1 MFIICSYIRF
11 PLYIFAHLQIYIIR
25 TKLRSVR
32 SSFFK
37 VCSKA
42 VLRVIVWAFPS
53 GRAFRCKSSL
63 CCGLSPAIPNVG
75 ERAFTVLHLN
85 LGHGLSRPGVR
96 FRPFRDTSW
105 PKPDIG
111 AEGQTEHIR
120 PCRHTGL
127 RLFAETS
134 RVPVPPERVPRC
146 LSGSRKLTIL
156 PYTSPVRIS
165 LPWETG
171 VPGSPEGF
179 FFLHPES
186 NLPLTEM
193 TDRAFF
199 P

>member
-1 MFIICSYIRF
+1 MF
-11 PLYIFAHLQIYIIR
+11 
-25 TKLRSVR
+25 K
-32 SSFFK
+32 SSFCGRLFER
-37 VCSKA
+37 S
-42 VLRVIVWAFPS
+42 PS

-63 CCGLSPAIPNVG
+63 YCGLFPAIPNVG
-75 ERAFTVLHLN
+75 ERAFTVLRLN

-96 FRPFRDTSW
+96 FRPFRQAAW

-134 RVPVPPERVPRC
+134 RAPVPPERVPRC
-146 LSGSRKLTIL
+146 LSGSRKQTVL
-156 PYTSPVRIS
+156 PYTSPARIF

>member
-1 MFIICSYIRF
+1 MLKSSFCGGCSGVPLRVGLSVASPRYAVGF
-11 PLYIFAHLQIYIIR
+11 PLQ
-25 TKLRSVR
+25 
-32 SSFFK
+32 
-37 VCSKA
+37 
-42 VLRVIVWAFPS
+42 
-53 GRAFRCKSSL
+53 SL
-63 CCGLSPAIPNVG
+63 MWVKGLSLSCTCTLA
-75 ERAFTVLHLN
+75 
-85 LGHGLSRPGVR
+85 HGLFRPGVR
-96 FRPFRDTSW
+96 FRPLRQAAW

-134 RVPVPPERVPRC
+134 RVSVPPERVPRC
-146 LSGSRKLTIL
+146 LSGSRNLTVL
-156 PYTSPVRIS
+156 TYTSPARIS

-179 FFLHPES
+179 FFLHPAS

>member
-1 MFIICSYIRF
+1 MR
-11 PLYIFAHLQIYIIR
+11 
-25 TKLRSVR
+25 
-32 SSFFK
+32 
-37 VCSKA
+37 
-42 VLRVIVWAFPS
+42 
-53 GRAFRCKSSL
+53 
-63 CCGLSPAIPNVG
+63 
-75 ERAFTVLHLN
+75 LHL
-85 LGHGLSRPGVR
+85 GARAVPSR
-96 FRPFRDTSW
+96 RPFPTTSA
-105 PKPDIG
+105 G
-111 AEGQTEHIR
+111 CMAEAGHRAEGQTEHIR

-146 LSGSRKLTIL
+146 LSGSRNLTVL
-156 PYTSPVRIS
+156 PYTSPARIS